1 MSVPDRLV
9 AAIERR
15 KEELLREIREI
26 VEIETPSTDKAA
38 VDRLGKVLAGKL
50 ADLGCKVTTIPREGY
65 GDCLVGRWA
74 PAGAATPAGGPLPD
88 DGKPLLLLCHFDTV
102 WSVGTLA
109 ERPWRVE
116 GGKAYGPGAFD
127 MKAGLV
133 FSLFALRTLLDLGR
147 APRRPLLYL
156 FTTDEEIGSPSTREL
171 IERHARECAATLC
184 LEPATAPHGA
194 VKTARKGW
202 GRFEV
207 RVTGRSAHAGGAH
220 EQGVNALEELAR
232 QIQELHALTDYARGV
247 TVTVGMAQGGTRP
260 NVIPD
265 LATATIDLRASTR
278 ADLEAATAAILAR
291 RPNLPG
297 AGVQVTGGINRL
309 PFERAGAVV
318 ALYQHARGLAAEL
331 GFDLPE
337 GSTGGVSDG
346 NFTAALGIPTIDGI
360 GALGDGAH
368 ALHEHVV
375 VDELPRR
382 CALVARLME
391 TL

>member
-1 MSVPDRLV
+1 M
-9 AAIERR
+9 ERR
-15 KEELLREIREI
+15 RDELLREIREI
-26 VEIETPSTDKAA
+26 VEFETPSTDKAA
-38 VDRLGKVLAGKL
+38 VDRLGEVLARKL
-50 ADLGCKVTTIPREGY
+50 ADLGCAVTTIPREGY
-65 GDCLVGRWA
+65 GDCVVGRWRPSPGGA
-74 PAGAATPAGGPLPD
+74 VPPARGPLPD
-88 DGKPLLLLCHFDTV
+88 DGRPLLLLCHFDTV
-102 WSVGTLA
+102 WSRGTLA

-116 GGKAYGPGAFD
+116 GGKAYGPGVFD

-133 FSLFALRTLLDLGR
+133 FSLFALRVLLDLGR
-147 APRRPLLYL
+147 TPRRPLLYL
-156 FTTDEEIGSPSTREL
+156 FTTDEEIGSPSTRGL
-171 IERHARECAATLC
+171 IEEHARECAATLC
-184 LEPATAPHGA
+184 LEPASAPLGA

-202 GRFEV
+202 GRFEM

-232 QIQELHALTDYARGV
+232 QIIELHALTDYTRGV

-265 LATATIDLRASTR
+265 LATATIDLRAATR
-278 ADLEAATAAILAR
+278 ADLEAASAAILAR
-291 RPNLPG
+291 RPKLAG
-297 AGVQVTGGINRL
+297 ARVEVTGGINRP
-309 PFERAGAVV
+309 PFERTGEVV
-318 ALYQHARGLAAEL
+318 ALYRHARGLAGEL

-346 NFTAALGIPTIDGI
+346 NFTAALGVPTIDGI
-360 GALGDGAH
+360 GAFGDGAH

-375 VDELPRR
+375 IDELPRR